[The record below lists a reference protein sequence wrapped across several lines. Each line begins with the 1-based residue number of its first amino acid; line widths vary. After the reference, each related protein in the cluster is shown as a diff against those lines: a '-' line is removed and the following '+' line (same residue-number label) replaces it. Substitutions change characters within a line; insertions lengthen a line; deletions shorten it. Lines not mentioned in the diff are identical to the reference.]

1 MKLKLNPYWTKH
13 LLRFPETGMGYQKV
27 DVILKSGQII
37 KDIIILNAEDMV
49 LPEQYSKLQC
59 EEIVELR
66 IRDKEGGKERLNQ

>member
-1 MKLKLNPYWTKH
+1 
-13 LLRFPETGMGYQKV
+13 MGYQKV